1 MDQTQ
6 RPPDGTQAQRPWG
19 SQRARKPWGSQGPR
33 APEALTWNH
42 LNGFPDPGAAHF
54 FWHFL
59 SNAQQSCDPATA
71 LELLAF
77 CLLFPSSLFV
87 TFPLWAHK
95 AGVCPRFGEGLGGS
109 RSVSGRLS
117 RVLGRL
123 GGVLGAFWGVLE
135 RLEGVLGASWGV
147 LGCLG
152 DVATNGFTGN
162 G

>member
-1 MDQTQ
+1 M
-6 RPPDGTQAQRPWG
+6 R
-19 SQRARKPWGSQGPR
+19 
-33 APEALTWNH
+33 LIH
-42 LNGFPDPGAAHF
+42 MIHIYIYIYI
-54 FWHFL
+54 
-59 SNAQQSCDPATA
+59 SNAQQSCEPATA

-87 TFPLWAHK
+87 TLPLWAHK

-135 RLEGVLGASWGV
+135 RLRDLLRACGGAPGGFLERLRGVLGACWGRLGASWGRLGAV
-147 LGCLG
+147 LGELCKICKSQ
-152 DVATNGFTGN
+152 
-162 G
+162 